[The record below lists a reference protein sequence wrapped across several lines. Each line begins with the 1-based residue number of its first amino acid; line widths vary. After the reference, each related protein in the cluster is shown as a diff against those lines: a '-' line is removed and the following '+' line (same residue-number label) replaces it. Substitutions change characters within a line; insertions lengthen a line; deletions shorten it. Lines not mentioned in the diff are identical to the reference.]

1 MKQANFIGQRQGEKV
16 LFTFRRHIISIR
28 RGIYGFMIATVVF
41 SLPFLCFPEKTA
53 LLWLVLIGLFIGL
66 VYLFYT
72 WIGWYFTCYIV
83 TNERIREL
91 RQKGLFNKT
100 VIDLNLDKEVRT
112 VKYINSKKTFIING
126 KCFNRFPK
134 NKRIPIVLFEP
145 SDMQLVYGSPL
156 RRRNFFDRFI
166 AQLDY
171 EHQIDLNKF
180 DRINRQRNKLI
191 REYASKDEL
200 FAWNIQLSTLSEK
213 ITSRRSNFLDKIKK
227 DFTNKYTKIANKP
240 DIATV
245 EFLPNTKKNASS
257 ILKYLDKTNDIIGAG
272 RDDFLFTLNSLEA
285 KSNASRGEN
294 RTIMFALL
302 SSIVDNIRS
311 SNNEAYILLDDIDSE
326 LDKSRRDNLYNL
338 DSFKKNLI
346 ATTIRYNGKAC
357 KQIKLTD

>member
-1 MKQANFIGQRQGEKV
+1 MATLRVQNFRSHIDKTIELSNKAN
-16 LFTFRRHIISIR
+16 IITGFNGSGKTSLLEAVAIALNGKSWRSNFDSIVR
-28 RGIYGFMIATVVF
+28 SNSNSNWWR
-41 SLPFLCFPEKTA
+41 
-53 LLWLVLIGLFIGL
+53 
-66 VYLFYT
+66 
-72 WIGWYFTCYIV
+72 
-83 TNERIREL
+83 
-91 RQKGLFNKT
+91 
-100 VIDLNLDKEVRT
+100 IDLNLDKEVRT
-112 VKYINSKKTFIING
+112 VKYINSKKTFIIND

-171 EHQIDLNKF
+171 EHQVDLNKF

-257 ILKYLDKTNDIIGAG
+257 ILKYLEKTNDIIGAG

-311 SNNEAYILLDDIDSE
+311 NNNEAYILLDDIDSE

>member
-1 MKQANFIGQRQGEKV
+1 MATLRVQNFRSHIDKAIELSNKAN
-16 LFTFRRHIISIR
+16 IITGFNGSGKTSLLEAVAIALNGKSWRSNFDSIVR
-28 RGIYGFMIATVVF
+28 SNSNSNWWR
-41 SLPFLCFPEKTA
+41 
-53 LLWLVLIGLFIGL
+53 
-66 VYLFYT
+66 
-72 WIGWYFTCYIV
+72 
-83 TNERIREL
+83 
-91 RQKGLFNKT
+91 
-100 VIDLNLDKEVRT
+100 IDLNLGKEIRT
-112 VKYINSKKTFIING
+112 VKYINSKKTFIINN

-171 EHQIDLNKF
+171 EHQVDLNKF

-213 ITSRRSNFLDKIKK
+213 ITFRRSNFLDKIKK
-227 DFTNKYTKIANKP
+227 DFTDKYTKIANKP

-311 SNNEAYILLDDIDSE
+311 NNNEAYILLDDIDSE

>member
-1 MKQANFIGQRQGEKV
+1 MATLRVQNFRSHIDKTIELSNKAN
-16 LFTFRRHIISIR
+16 IITGFNGSGKTSLLEAVAIALNGKSWRSNFDSIVR
-28 RGIYGFMIATVVF
+28 SNSNSNWWR
-41 SLPFLCFPEKTA
+41 
-53 LLWLVLIGLFIGL
+53 
-66 VYLFYT
+66 
-72 WIGWYFTCYIV
+72 
-83 TNERIREL
+83 
-91 RQKGLFNKT
+91 
-100 VIDLNLDKEVRT
+100 IDLNLDKEVRT
-112 VKYINSKKTFIING
+112 VKYINSKKTFIIND

-171 EHQIDLNKF
+171 EHQVDLNKF

-272 RDDFLFTLNSLEA
+272 RDDFLFILNSLEA

-311 SNNEAYILLDDIDSE
+311 NNNEAYILLDDIDSE

>member
-1 MKQANFIGQRQGEKV
+1 MATLRVQNFRSHIDKTIELSNKAN
-16 LFTFRRHIISIR
+16 IITGFNGSGKTSLLEAVAIALNGKSWRSNFDSIVR
-28 RGIYGFMIATVVF
+28 SNSNSNWWR
-41 SLPFLCFPEKTA
+41 
-53 LLWLVLIGLFIGL
+53 
-66 VYLFYT
+66 
-72 WIGWYFTCYIV
+72 
-83 TNERIREL
+83 
-91 RQKGLFNKT
+91 
-100 VIDLNLDKEVRT
+100 IDLNLDKEVRT
-112 VKYINSKKTFIING
+112 VKYINSKKTFIIND

-171 EHQIDLNKF
+171 EHQVDLNKF

-213 ITSRRSNFLDKIKK
+213 ITSRRGNFLDKIKK

-311 SNNEAYILLDDIDSE
+311 NNNEAYILLDDIDSE

>member
-1 MKQANFIGQRQGEKV
+1 MATLRVQNFRSYIDKTIELSNKAN
-16 LFTFRRHIISIR
+16 IITGFNGSGKTSLLEAVAIALNGKSWRSNFDSIVR
-28 RGIYGFMIATVVF
+28 SNSNSNWWR
-41 SLPFLCFPEKTA
+41 
-53 LLWLVLIGLFIGL
+53 
-66 VYLFYT
+66 
-72 WIGWYFTCYIV
+72 
-83 TNERIREL
+83 
-91 RQKGLFNKT
+91 
-100 VIDLNLDKEVRT
+100 IDLNLDKEVRT
-112 VKYINSKKTFIING
+112 VKYINSKKTFIIND

-171 EHQIDLNKF
+171 EHQVDLNKF

-227 DFTNKYTKIANKP
+227 DFTDKYTKIANKP

-311 SNNEAYILLDDIDSE
+311 NNNEAYILLDDIDSE

>member
-1 MKQANFIGQRQGEKV
+1 MAILRVQNFRSHIDKTIELSNKAN
-16 LFTFRRHIISIR
+16 IITGFNGSGKTSLLEAVAIALNGKSWRSNFDSIVR
-28 RGIYGFMIATVVF
+28 SNSNSNWWR
-41 SLPFLCFPEKTA
+41 
-53 LLWLVLIGLFIGL
+53 
-66 VYLFYT
+66 
-72 WIGWYFTCYIV
+72 
-83 TNERIREL
+83 
-91 RQKGLFNKT
+91 
-100 VIDLNLDKEVRT
+100 IDLNLDKEVRT
-112 VKYINSKKTFIING
+112 VKYINSKKTFIIND

-171 EHQIDLNKF
+171 EHQVDLNKF

-257 ILKYLDKTNDIIGAG
+257 ILKYLEKTNDIIGAG

-311 SNNEAYILLDDIDSE
+311 NNNEAYILLDDIDSE

>member
-1 MKQANFIGQRQGEKV
+1 MATLRVQNFRSHIDKTIELSNKAN
-16 LFTFRRHIISIR
+16 IITGFNGSGKTSLLEAVAIALNGKSWRSNFDSIVR
-28 RGIYGFMIATVVF
+28 SNSNSNWWR
-41 SLPFLCFPEKTA
+41 
-53 LLWLVLIGLFIGL
+53 
-66 VYLFYT
+66 
-72 WIGWYFTCYIV
+72 
-83 TNERIREL
+83 
-91 RQKGLFNKT
+91 
-100 VIDLNLDKEVRT
+100 IDLNLDKEVRT
-112 VKYINSKKTFIING
+112 VKYINSKKTFIIND

-166 AQLDY
+166 AQLDC
-171 EHQIDLNKF
+171 EHQVDLNKF

-227 DFTNKYTKIANKP
+227 DFTDKYTKIANKP

-311 SNNEAYILLDDIDSE
+311 NNNEAYILLDDIDSE

>member
-1 MKQANFIGQRQGEKV
+1 MATLRVQNFRSHIDKAIELSNKAN
-16 LFTFRRHIISIR
+16 IITGFNGSGKTSLLEAVAIALNGKSWRSNFDSIVR
-28 RGIYGFMIATVVF
+28 SNSNSNWWR
-41 SLPFLCFPEKTA
+41 
-53 LLWLVLIGLFIGL
+53 
-66 VYLFYT
+66 
-72 WIGWYFTCYIV
+72 
-83 TNERIREL
+83 
-91 RQKGLFNKT
+91 
-100 VIDLNLDKEVRT
+100 IDLNLGKEIRT
-112 VKYINSKKTFIING
+112 VKYINSKKTFIINN

-171 EHQIDLNKF
+171 EHQVDLNKF

-227 DFTNKYTKIANKP
+227 DFTDKYTKIANKP

-311 SNNEAYILLDDIDSE
+311 NNNEAYILLDDIDSE

>member
-1 MKQANFIGQRQGEKV
+1 MATLRVQNFRSHIDKTIELSNKAN
-16 LFTFRRHIISIR
+16 IITGFNGSGKTSLLEAVAIALNGKSWRSNFDSIVR
-28 RGIYGFMIATVVF
+28 SNSNSNWWR
-41 SLPFLCFPEKTA
+41 
-53 LLWLVLIGLFIGL
+53 
-66 VYLFYT
+66 
-72 WIGWYFTCYIV
+72 
-83 TNERIREL
+83 
-91 RQKGLFNKT
+91 
-100 VIDLNLDKEVRT
+100 IDLNLDKEVRT
-112 VKYINSKKTFIING
+112 VKYINSKKTFIIND

-171 EHQIDLNKF
+171 EHQVDLNKF

-311 SNNEAYILLDDIDSE
+311 NNNEAYILLDDIDSE

>member
-1 MKQANFIGQRQGEKV
+1 MATLRVQNFRSHIDKTIELSNKAN
-16 LFTFRRHIISIR
+16 IITGFNGSGKTSLLEAVAIALNGKSWRSNFDSIVR
-28 RGIYGFMIATVVF
+28 SNSNSNWWR
-41 SLPFLCFPEKTA
+41 
-53 LLWLVLIGLFIGL
+53 
-66 VYLFYT
+66 
-72 WIGWYFTCYIV
+72 
-83 TNERIREL
+83 
-91 RQKGLFNKT
+91 
-100 VIDLNLDKEVRT
+100 IDLNLDKEVRT
-112 VKYINSKKTFIING
+112 VKYINSKKTFIIND

-171 EHQIDLNKF
+171 EHQVDLNKF

-311 SNNEAYILLDDIDSE
+311 NNNEAYILLDDIDSE

-338 DSFKKNLI
+338 DSLKKNLI